1 MEIFGVRD
9 KQDVIGVNL
18 FENPNVSAQLAE
30 RIRTEDMVD
39 FRLNYAFDRTEGYYS
54 TSKQPKDVIHLY
66 TKVSKVYDSK
76 GNFTGYAMI
85 NIDNTERIDAMSRI
99 CDFENFFLLISDY
112 AKVGYAKLNL
122 LDRKGYAI
130 KQWFKNMGE
139 DENTPL
145 SDVVGVYSKM
155 HPDDRSRMLAFFE
168 EAKKG
173 KAKAFK
179 GEMRILRPGTKN
191 EWNWVRTNVVL
202 NLYEPEK
209 GQVELIGVNYDI
221 TALKETEAKLI
232 EAKEKAEESDRLKS
246 AFLANMSH
254 EIRTPLNSIVGFSD
268 VLAMGGSTED
278 EQQSYYKIIKTNS
291 DLLLRLI
298 NDILDLSRLEA
309 NRVTLTWEECDVV
322 QLCSQVVASVSFS
335 RQSSDNQ
342 FLFSTSFET
351 FRMVTDV
358 QRMQQVIINLLS
370 NADKFTKR
378 REDYLG
384 LFCE

>member
-1 MEIFGVRD
+1 M
-9 KQDVIGVNL
+9 K
-18 FENPNVSAQLAE
+18 
-30 RIRTEDMVD
+30 RI
-39 FRLNYAFDRTEGYYS
+39 S
-54 TSKQPKDVIHLY
+54 
-66 TKVSKVYDSK
+66 
-76 GNFTGYAMI
+76 
-85 NIDNTERIDAMSRI
+85 
-99 CDFENFFLLISDY
+99 DFENLFLLISDY

-122 LDRKGYAI
+122 LNRQGYAI

-254 EIRTPLNSIVGFSD
+254 EIRTPLNAIVGFSSLMVD
-268 VLAMGGSTED
+268 TED
-278 EQQSYYKIIKTNS
+278 MEERRQYMDIVEENN
-291 DLLLRLI
+291 DLLLQLSLI
-298 NDILDLSRLEA
+298 HI
-309 NRVTLTWEECDVV
+309 
-322 QLCSQVVASVSFS
+322 
-335 RQSSDNQ
+335 
-342 FLFSTSFET
+342 
-351 FRMVTDV
+351 
-358 QRMQQVIINLLS
+358 
-370 NADKFTKR
+370 
-378 REDYLG
+378 
-384 LFCE
+384 